1 MRLTVGLKIAAGF
14 LIAILALIISGYV
27 TFNSTSKLINISE
40 RMKMQYELIN
50 KTDMMMNHLLYAENE
65 QISFAITFDDEF
77 AKSSDE
83 DLIQS
88 LEYIPS
94 IEEIV
99 LKINDAKYNDI
110 IKSITNEVKKRAG
123 DVRDNLIKIKKMN
136 KEDALNFLKTDLK
149 EKVDLNLEEA
159 DNKLESIA
167 FSDLKS
173 ILKESEETADSA
185 KMTIYISSSIF
196 VLAILITGMLITF
209 SISRPLKEL
218 TKASEEMAKGN
229 LTVSVSDKYSKS
241 SDETGAL
248 VNSFLKMNEKLKE
261 LIAEMREGVGILAT
275 ASNEISSTTSQLAA
289 SSSETAASITET
301 TTTVEE
307 VKQTSKLST
316 DKARRVSENAQK
328 TDFISQNGEKAIS
341 ETISGMTKISEQMQ
355 LIADSILKLAEQSK
369 TIGEIVSSVSDI
381 AEQSNLLA
389 VNASIEA
396 AKAGEQG
403 KGFAV
408 VAHEIKNLASQSKQS
423 TLQVKSILNDIQNGI
438 NNAVMTAE
446 QGNKVVEQGIILSQ
460 QAGDSI
466 KELSESISDS
476 AQSAVQIAATNQEQF
491 IGMEQVATAMEN
503 IKLAGSQNAES
514 TKQLEFA
521 ARNLKELGLKMK
533 SKIDQFKI

>member
-110 IKSITNEVKKRAG
+110 IKSITNEVKKRAV

-491 IGMEQVATAMEN
+491 IGMEQVAAAMEN

>member
-110 IKSITNEVKKRAG
+110 IKSITNEVKKRAV

-248 VNSFLKMNEKLKE
+248 VNSFLKMNDKLKE

-491 IGMEQVATAMEN
+491 IGMEQVAAAMEN

>member
-83 DLIQS
+83 DLFQS

-110 IKSITNEVKKRAG
+110 IKSITNEVKKRAA

-167 FSDLKS
+167 SSDLKS
-173 ILKESEETADSA
+173 IIKESEETADSA

-248 VNSFLKMNEKLKE
+248 VNSFLKMNDKLKE

-491 IGMEQVATAMEN
+491 IGMEQVAAAMEN

>member
-110 IKSITNEVKKRAG
+110 IKSITNEVKKRAA

-167 FSDLKS
+167 SSDLKS

-248 VNSFLKMNEKLKE
+248 VNSFLKMNDKLKE

-491 IGMEQVATAMEN
+491 IGMEQVAAAMEN

>member
-1 MRLTVGLKIAAGF
+1 MKLTVGLKIAAGF
-14 LIAILALIISGYV
+14 FIAILALIISGYV
-27 TFNSTSKLINISE
+27 TFNSTSKLIHITE
-40 RMKMQYELIN
+40 RMKIQYDLIN
-50 KTDMMMNHLLYAENE
+50 KTDMMLNHLLAAESKQN
-65 QISFAITFDDEF
+65 SFAVSFDEVF
-77 AKSSDE
+77 AKGAE
-83 DLIQS
+83 DDLNAS
-88 LEYIPS
+88 LEYITS
-94 IEEIV
+94 IDELV
-99 LKINDAKYNDI
+99 TNLNDVRYNDI
-110 IKSITNEVKKRAG
+110 TKTITSEIKKRASAIRG
-123 DVRDNLIKIKKMN
+123 NLTSVRKMT
-136 KEDALNFLKTDLK
+136 KEDAINFLRAELK
-149 EKVDLNLEEA
+149 RKENVNLDESDE
-159 DNKLESIA
+159 KLESIA
-167 FSDLKS
+167 SSDLKS
-173 ILKESEETADSA
+173 ILKVSDETAANA
-185 KMTIYISSSIF
+185 KMTIYISSSLFI
-196 VLAILITGMLITF
+196 LAILITGLLITI
-209 SISRPLKEL
+209 SISRPLKAL

-229 LTVSVSDKYSKS
+229 LTVNVPEKYSRIN
-241 SDETGAL
+241 DETGML
-248 VNSFLKMNEKLKE
+248 VNSFLKMNNKLKE
-261 LIAEMREGVGILAT
+261 LISEMREGVGVLAT

-341 ETISGMTKISEQMQ
+341 ETIYGMTKISEQMQ
-355 LIADSILKLAEQSK
+355 LIAESILKLAEHSK

-408 VAHEIKNLASQSKQS
+408 VAHEIKNLANQSKQS
-423 TLQVKSILNDIQNGI
+423 TQQVKSILNDIQNGI

-446 QGNKVVEQGIILSQ
+446 QGNKVVEQGIKLSH

-491 IGMEQVATAMEN
+491 IGMEQVAAAMEN
-503 IKLAGSQNAES
+503 IKQAGSQNAES

-521 ARNLKELGLKMK
+521 ARNLKDLGSKMK
-533 SKIDQFKI
+533 AIIEQFKI

>member
-14 LIAILALIISGYV
+14 FIAILALIISGYV
-27 TFNSTSKLINISE
+27 TFNSTSKLIQTTE
-40 RMKMQYELIN
+40 RMKMQYDLIN
-50 KTDMMMNHLLYAENE
+50 KTDMMLNHLLTAEME
-65 QISFAITFDDEF
+65 HHSYAITFDEIYAKNSEKDLNTSLDYISGIDE
-77 AKSSDE
+77 
-83 DLIQS
+83 L
-88 LEYIPS
+88 
-94 IEEIV
+94 V
-99 LKINDAKYNDI
+99 LKMNDVKY
-110 IKSITNEVKKRAG
+110 SEITKAITSEVKKKAATIRG
-123 DVRDNLIKIKKMN
+123 DLNNIKKMTSDVAIN
-136 KEDALNFLKTDLK
+136 SLRTELESKG
-149 EKVDLNLEEA
+149 DLNLDETDE
-159 DNKLESIA
+159 KLESIA
-167 FSDLKS
+167 SADLKN
-173 ILKESEETADSA
+173 ILKESEETADTA

-196 VLAILITGMLITF
+196 VLAILITGLLITL

-229 LTVSVSDKYSKS
+229 LTVSISDKYSKS
-241 SDETGAL
+241 SDETGML
-248 VNSFLKMNEKLKE
+248 VNSFLKMNDKLKE
-261 LIAEMREGVGILAT
+261 LITEMKEGVGVLAT

-355 LIADSILKLAEQSK
+355 LIAESILKLAEHSK

-408 VAHEIKNLASQSKQS
+408 VAHEIKNLANQSKQS
-423 TLQVKSILNDIQNGI
+423 TQQVKSILNDIQNGI

-446 QGNKVVEQGIILSQ
+446 QGNKVVEQGIKLSH

-476 AQSAVQIAATNQEQF
+476 AQSAVQIAASNQEQF
-491 IGMEQVATAMEN
+491 IGMEQVAAAMEN
-503 IKLAGSQNAES
+503 IKQAGSQNAES

-521 ARNLKELGLKMK
+521 ARNLKDLGSKMK
-533 SKIDQFKI
+533 SKIEQFKI

>member
-110 IKSITNEVKKRAG
+110 IKSITNEVKKRAA

-167 FSDLKS
+167 SSDLKS
-173 ILKESEETADSA
+173 IIKESEETADSA

-248 VNSFLKMNEKLKE
+248 VNSFLKMNDKLKE

-491 IGMEQVATAMEN
+491 IGMEQVAAAMEN

>member
-110 IKSITNEVKKRAG
+110 IKSITNEVKKRAA

-167 FSDLKS
+167 SSDLKS

-491 IGMEQVATAMEN
+491 IGMEQVAAAMEN